1 MIKDRQLI
9 TGREHRESRT
19 AALRRSEQTRFSSA
33 SDDEV
38 GGFHARCASAHRK
51 GMEGQ
56 R

>member
-9 TGREHRESRT
+9 TGRERRESRT
-19 AALRRSEQTRFSSA
+19 AALSEERADTLFVC